1 MEYIEEA
8 RQEYG
13 RMDYAAA
20 SMSLKMANMENLER
34 IADNLTEIDLTLQAI
49 LRTMVERS

>member
-8 RQEYG
+8 RQEYA

-20 SMSLKMANMENLER
+20 SASQDMAN
-34 IADNLTEIDLTLQAI
+34 ADNLESIATSLLDINLTLEAI
-49 LRTMVERS
+49 LKAMVERS